1 VTVYESLCAKVWDWR
16 RVLAYSAQ
24 LHDICIDTN
33 ACNSHWDFWFEE
45 TSSSISIDSSSSRS
59 YTAIQ
64 WVLPETV
71 PTYIQAF
78 SSRGTL
84 INGSWLMMNY
94 ILIMALF
101 TAYFVDLANKQNF
114 ELHAN

>member
-1 VTVYESLCAKVWDWR
+1 MTVFESLCAKVWDWR
-16 RVLAYSAQ
+16 GVLAYSAYF
-24 LHDICIDTN
+24 HNIFIGTD

-71 PTYIQAF
+71 PAYIQAF
-78 SSRGTL
+78 SSWGTL
-84 INGSWLMMNY
+84 ISCSWLMMNY
-94 ILIMALF
+94 ILITALV
-101 TAYFVDLANKQNF
+101 TAYFLDLANKQNY
-114 ELHAN
+114 LTSC